1 MPDTLPPQALDAM
14 RRHAGSFA
22 LLDVREAGE
31 YNAAHI
37 PDASLIPRRQ
47 IEFRLRRL
55 LPFTGAQVVLYDDDG
70 RRAAL
75 AAATLERMGYTRV
88 SVLEGGINRWAAS
101 GYTTEWGMNVFSKE
115 FGEGVSVRHRIP
127 ELTADDLHARQQR
140 GDKLVILDTRAP
152 EEYRRA
158 CIPGGR
164 SVPNAELPL
173 RVHDILKGQEEATII
188 VNCAGRTR
196 SIIGARTLQRMG
208 FSNVYDLRNGTSGW
222 VLAGLE
228 LESGSDRVGL
238 PEPSPEGR
246 AKAREFAARIAAED
260 GVRSLSVDGVREVMG
275 RADGETVH
283 LIDVRSEE
291 EYRAGHVPGFWWFAG
306 GQAVQRTDE
315 VVAVRD
321 AAIVFCC
328 DDMVRATVTASWY
341 RQMGLPNISVLEG
354 GTAAWTAA
362 GLSLEGGMP
371 QEPPF
376 GLAEAREQASFLA
389 PRGLQARLE
398 GSAPNSTVIFVG
410 LSRDFALGH
419 VPGAHWLPRGWL
431 EMRIDS
437 VAPSAGPPVVLTS
450 LGDED
455 AALSAATLRGLGYG
469 DVAVLEGGMAAWKE
483 AGLSVET
490 GLSGVMSPPVDVV
503 PAGTDR
509 SYADMVHYLRWEE
522 ALGEKYQPLG

>member
-1 MPDTLPPQALDAM
+1 MPDTLPPQELDAM
-14 RRHAGSFA
+14 RVHQGSFA

-31 YNAAHI
+31 HNAAHI
-37 PDASLIPRRQ
+37 PDASLVPRRQ
-47 IEFRLRRL
+47 IESRLPRL
-55 LPFTGAQVVLYDDDG
+55 VPFMGAQVVLYDDDG

-101 GYTTEWGMNVFSKE
+101 GYTTEWGMNVFSKD

-127 ELTADDLHARQQR
+127 ELTADDLRARQQR

-158 CIPGGR
+158 RIPGGR

-173 RVHDILKGQEEATII
+173 RVHDILKDQEEATIV

-238 PEPSPEGR
+238 PETSPEGL
-246 AKAREFAARIAAED
+246 AVARGFATRIAAED
-260 GVRSLSVDGVREVMG
+260 GVRYLSVHEVREVMG
-275 RADGETVH
+275 MADRETVY
-283 LIDVRSEE
+283 LIDVRNEE
-291 EYRAGHVPGFWWFAG
+291 EYRTGHVPGFWWFAG

-321 AAIVFCC
+321 ATIVFCC
-328 DDMVRATVTASWY
+328 DDVVRATVTASWY
-341 RQMGLPNISVLEG
+341 RQMGLPNAVVLEG
-354 GTAAWTAA
+354 GTAAWTDA
-362 GLSLEGGMP
+362 GLPLEGGMP
-371 QEPPF
+371 EESPF
-376 GLAEAREQASFLA
+376 GLAEAREQAPLLA
-389 PRGLQARLE
+389 PRDLQARLE
-398 GSAPNSTVIFVG
+398 GSAPRPVVIFVG

-419 VPGAHWLPRGWL
+419 VPGARWLPRGWL
-431 EMRIDS
+431 ELRIDS
-437 VAPSAGPPVVLTS
+437 VAPSTDLPVMVTS
-450 LGDED
+450 VGDED

-469 DVAVLEGGMAAWKE
+469 DVTALAGGTVAWKE

-490 GLSGVMSPPVDVV
+490 GLSGIMSPPVDVV

-522 ALGEKYQPLG
+522 ALGERYRPLR